1 MATSSHRRKLLAAS
15 LGIATMTFGCGTDT
29 DSPKS
34 SGNLMAADCGPT
46 CNEPDS
52 GTRDTGALDSGVASD
67 ASDSG
72 ASATDADATTDASDG
87 D

>member
-1 MATSSHRRKLLAAS
+1 MATASHRRKLLAAS

-34 SGNLMAADCGPT
+34 SGNLMAADCGPS
-46 CNEPDS
+46 CNEPDT
-52 GTRDTGALDSGVASD
+52 GTRDTGAADTGVASD
-67 ASDSG
+67 ANDS
-72 ASATDADATTDASDG
+72 SVTDADASTDASDG